1 MFEKMELKA
10 TLEQK
15 ISKSG
20 NPYECV
26 VIQLTDDYKKIVFLD
41 QAELALIKST
51 SNVEK
56 TTNPFE
62 FN

>member
-1 MFEKMELKA
+1 MDLKA
-10 TLEQK
+10 TLETRVSQ
-15 ISKSG
+15 KSG
-20 NPYECV
+20 NSYQCV
-26 VIQLTDDYKKIVFLD
+26 VIKLTNDYEKVVFLD
-41 QAELALIKST
+41 QAELALLKSV